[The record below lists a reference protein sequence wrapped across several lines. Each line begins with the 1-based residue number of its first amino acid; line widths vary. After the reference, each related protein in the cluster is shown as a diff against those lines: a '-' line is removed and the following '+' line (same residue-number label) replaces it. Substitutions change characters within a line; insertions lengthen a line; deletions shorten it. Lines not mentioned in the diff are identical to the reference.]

1 MELSNHPELVDRL
14 AAAYALGTLRGRAR
28 RRFEAHARRSPTIRA
43 AILLWQERLSG
54 LTELQAEA
62 TPGPQVWTRIENLLA
77 AQPRP
82 AAPAPGPVAQGLERA
97 LRWWRGAAWA
107 GALATLAA
115 VGIGLKAMN
124 DADADRAVLAQ
135 ERQLGLQMAR
145 RNAELMAQ
153 LQAQPDIRYVSVLH
167 DNQATPTLLAMYDPK
182 HNTLTLKRVGSF
194 QEGPDKSLQLW
205 ALPGAGAPQSLGVLG
220 EGAVMRLPAA
230 EPHLRQSPALAV
242 SLEPKGGVPGEGG
255 PTGPVIFKGAVLQ
268 TPL

>member
-1 MELSNHPELVDRL
+1 MR
-14 AAAYALGTLRGRAR
+14 AAA
-28 RRFEAHARRSPTIRA
+28 
-43 AILLWQERLSG
+43 LLWQERLSG
-54 LTELQAEA
+54 ITELQAGEA
-62 TPGPQVWTRIENLLA
+62 PSPQVWIRIQNLLD

-82 AAPAPGPVAQGLERA
+82 APAVASASPIADAVARS
-97 LRWWRGAAWA
+97 LRWWRGAALA
-107 GALATLAA
+107 GALATVAA
-115 VGIGLKAMN
+115 VAVGVKLMN
-124 DADADRAVLAQ
+124 EADTSRAELAQ
-135 ERQLGLQMAR
+135 MRQQGLQLAR
-145 RNAELMAQ
+145 QNAGLLAQ

-167 DNQATPTLLAMYDPK
+167 DERATPTLLAMYDPK
-182 HNTLTLKRVGSF
+182 HNTLTLKRVGNF

-205 ALPGAGAPQSLGVLG
+205 ALPGGAAPQSLGVLG